1 MTSWPQSSTLIP
13 ELLAARPA
21 ARQVLDQYG
30 LHGCGGPQGPVETL
44 SFFARAHDV
53 PLDRLLAEL
62 RATGEPP
69 TLRTR
74 VPIRPVR
81 PIPAKPIPVDTSA
94 LADAIYRPFFKA
106 GIVTVLT
113 LGAVWGAYLL
123 LRIGLSGSF
132 TSAGLHEINAHG
144 HAQIF
149 GWVGLFVM
157 GFAYQAFPRF
167 KHTTLVCP
175 WLAATTLGAMVLGIV
190 GRSISQPLVA
200 SLPELWSVAVASST
214 LEVAAI
220 VIFTALILATWRRS
234 GKGLAYYD
242 YYIVCALFW
251 FVVQAIYESVY
262 LTATLFATG
271 DELTHLVATW
281 QAPLRD
287 VQIHGFALL
296 IILGVSQRIFHHFY
310 ALPQPS
316 TRRSLI
322 VLPLLNLAVIGE
334 VAGLVLMRT
343 AGRAW
348 AGLWYAAVVVLA
360 VSVVVLLKDW
370 RIFSPAEDKDRSLK
384 FLRAAYVWLLI
395 SLAMLVALPFHQL
408 AVLRAF
414 APESQAAVSGFSHAF
429 YGATRHAV
437 TVGFVSLMIVGVAAK
452 VVPNLNGISS
462 QVLSSLWGPFILINV
477 GCATRVLGQ
486 TLTDFTAAAF
496 PFAGVSGILEVTGL
510 AMWGTHLWLIM
521 AGKARIRRPANA
533 MAQDDS
539 LDHRSIRGSDTPA
552 RVLDHAPD
560 LLPVFSAHGFS
571 ALANPQLRKTLA
583 RVVTIEQACRRMGVN
598 LDEFLAAL
606 NRGRDAQIDRRA
618 DLPMVSLQ
626 TLTSTS
632 PKSSSIELREGVR
645 S

>member
-1 MTSWPQSSTLIP
+1 MKTWPQSSTLIP
-13 ELLAARPA
+13 ELLAARPS
-21 ARQVLDQYG
+21 ARRVLDKYG
-30 LHGCGGPQGPVETL
+30 LQGCGGPQGPVETL
-44 SFFARAHDV
+44 AFFARAHDV
-53 PLDRLLAEL
+53 PLDRLLGEL
-62 RATGEPP
+62 RAEEE
-69 TLRTR
+69 LSRRTFSTAAR
-74 VPIRPVR
+74 AVR
-81 PIPAKPIPVDTSA
+81 PIPARPVQVDAADT
-94 LADAIYRPFFKA
+94 IYRPFFKA
-106 GIVTVLT
+106 GIATVLT

-132 TSAGLHEINAHG
+132 TSASLHEINAHG

-175 WLAATTLGAMVLGIV
+175 RLAAMTLGAMVIGIA
-190 GRSISQPLVA
+190 GRSITQPLVG
-200 SLPELWSVAVASST
+200 SVPQLWSLAVASSS

-220 VIFTALILATWRRS
+220 VVFAALILLTWRRS
-234 GKGLAYYD
+234 GKGLAFYD

-251 FVVQAIYESVY
+251 FVVQAVYESVY

-316 TRRSLI
+316 ARRSLL
-322 VLPLLNLAVIGE
+322 VLPLLNAAVIGE
-334 VAGLVLMRT
+334 VAGLILMRT
-343 AGRAW
+343 ASRAW
-348 AGLWYAAVVVLA
+348 AGLWYASAVLLA
-360 VSVVVLLKDW
+360 GCVVVLLIDW
-370 RIFSPAEDKDRSLK
+370 RIFSPAQDKDRSLK

-395 SLAMLVALPFHQL
+395 SLAMLVALPLHQFG
-408 AVLRAF
+408 VLRTF
-414 APESQAAVSGFSHAF
+414 APESQAAISGFSHAF
-429 YGATRHAV
+429 YGAIRHAI

-462 QVLSSLWGPFILINV
+462 QVLSPLWGPFLLINL
-477 GCATRVLGQ
+477 GCATRVVGQ
-486 TLTDFTAAAF
+486 TLTDFTDDAF
-496 PFAGVSGILEVTGL
+496 PFAGVSGVLEVTGL

-521 AGKARIRRPANA
+521 AGRARVRRAVNR
-533 MAQDDS
+533 S
-539 LDHRSIRGSDTPA
+539 LQNDAIETRSIRSSDTPG
-552 RVLDHAPD
+552 RVLEHFPA
-560 LLPVFSAHGFS
+560 LLPTFEAHGFS
-571 ALANPQLRKTLA
+571 ALANPQLRATLA
-583 RVVTIEQACRRMGVN
+583 RVVTIEQACRRMGVK

-606 NRGRDAQIDRRA
+606 NRARDAQSDRRA

-626 TLTSTS
+626 TLTSTFLR
-632 PKSSSIELREGVR
+632 SSSIELREGVR
-645 S
+645 L

>member
-13 ELLAARPA
+13 ELLTTRPSAR
-21 ARQVLDQYG
+21 RILDKYG

-44 SFFARAHDV
+44 AFFARAHDV

-62 RATGEPP
+62 RVADEASAPFTPAATR
-69 TLRTR
+69 LS
-74 VPIRPVR
+74 R
-81 PIPAKPIPVDTSA
+81 PIPAGPIQVDTSA
-94 LADAIYRPFFKA
+94 LADSIYRPFFKA

-123 LRIGLSGSF
+123 LRIGLAGSF
-132 TSAGLHEINAHG
+132 TSAGLHEVNAHG

-175 WLAATTLGAMVLGIV
+175 WLAAMTLAAMVIGIV
-190 GRSISQPLVA
+190 GRSVSQPLVG
-200 SLPELWSVAVASST
+200 SIPQLWSVAVASSA

-220 VIFTALILATWRRS
+220 VIFAVLILATWRRS
-234 GKGLAYYD
+234 GKGLAHYD
-242 YYIVCALFW
+242 YYIVCSLFW

-262 LTATLFATG
+262 LTATLFAAG
-271 DELTHLVATW
+271 GELTHLVATW

-287 VQIHGFALL
+287 IQIHGFALL

-316 TRRSLI
+316 ARRSLI
-322 VLPLLNLAVIGE
+322 VLPLLNLAVVGE
-334 VAGLVLMRT
+334 VAGLVLMRV

-348 AGLWYAAVVVLA
+348 AGLWYAAVVALA
-360 VSVVVLLKDW
+360 VNVVVLLKDW

-395 SLAMLVALPFHQL
+395 SLAMLVALPFHQFG
-408 AVLRAF
+408 VLRVF

-429 YGATRHAV
+429 YGATRHAI

-462 QVLSSLWGPFILINV
+462 RALSSLWGPFVLINI
-477 GCATRVLGQ
+477 GCATRVVGQ
-486 TLTDFTAAAF
+486 TWTDFSAAAF
-496 PFAGVSGILEVTGL
+496 PFAGVSGVLEVTGL

-521 AGKARIRRPANA
+521 AGRARVRKLEKAIVR
-533 MAQDDS
+533 DDS
-539 LDHRSIRGSDTPA
+539 LEDRNITANDTPG
-552 RVLDHAPD
+552 RVLERYPE
-560 LLPVFSAHGFS
+560 LLPVFAAHGFA
-571 ALANPQLRKTLA
+571 ALANPRLRATLA
-583 RVVTIEQACRRMGVN
+583 RVVTIEQACRRMSVN
-598 LDEFLAAL
+598 LNDFLAAL
-606 NRGRDAQIDRRA
+606 NRARDVQRERAQ
-618 DLPMVSLQ
+618 LPMVSLE
-626 TLTSTS
+626 TLSSTS
-632 PKSSSIELREGVR
+632 L
-645 S
+645 